1 MRAAAIR
8 IRIKFRWTPGSVLA
22 SAETSRWILAWKK
35 NPEPN
40 QPSEYAPS
48 A

>member
-1 MRAAAIR
+1 M
-8 IRIKFRWTPGSVLA
+8 KLRWTPGSVLA
-22 SAETSRWILAWKK
+22 TGETSTWTRALKK

-40 QPSEYAPS
+40 HPSEYAPS

>member
-1 MRAAAIR
+1 M
-8 IRIKFRWTPGSVLA
+8 KLRWTPGSVLA
-22 SAETSRWILAWKK
+22 TAETSTWIWALKK